1 MREPRE
7 RITVLLRA
15 WRDGDAHALEQLGTV
30 LHAELRRLAAVHLR
44 KERRGHTFTP
54 TELVSEAFAR
64 LLGADVDWKDRLHF
78 IAAAA
83 QHMRRILVD
92 HARRRRAEKRGG
104 GERAVTFEER
114 LVVSERPSA
123 LLALDDAL
131 VALAAHDERK
141 ARVIEL
147 HYFGGLTQ
155 PEIAAFLGVHVN
167 TVARDLR
174 LGQAWLARELE
185 R

>member
-1 MREPRE
+1 MSETRA
-7 RITVLLRA
+7 RITGLLRA
-15 WRDGDAHALEQLGTV
+15 WRDGDAGALDRLGTL
-30 LHAELRRLAAVHLR
+30 LHAELRRLAAAHLR
-44 KERRGHTFTP
+44 RERRGHTFTP

-64 LLGADVDWKDRLHF
+64 LLGAEVDWTDRIHF

-92 HARRRRAEKRGG
+92 HARKRRAEKRGG
-104 GERAVTFEER
+104 GERAVTLDEA
-114 LVVSERPSA
+114 LVGSQRPHA

-131 VALAAHDERK
+131 NALAAHDERK

-147 HYFGGLTQ
+147 HYFGGMTQ
-155 PEIAAFLGVHVN
+155 PEIAALLEIHVN

-174 LGQAWLARELE
+174 LAQAWLAREID